1 MRRYSYVNMHTLNA
15 DIFNFI
21 TQTAM
26 GIKYHIGPDTIII
39 GDLTLRQAIQMKTQ
53 KPADLNC
60 IINQLRDTLRIFYP
74 KLNNAQF
81 QQPSQVIF
89 SK

>member
-1 MRRYSYVNMHTLNA
+1 MRRYSYVDVHTLNA

-39 GDLTLRQAIQMKTQ
+39 GDLTLR
-53 KPADLNC
+53 L
-60 IINQLRDTLRIFYP
+60 
-74 KLNNAQF
+74 
-81 QQPSQVIF
+81 